1 MMDKKDKF
9 IRNEKSGY
17 YIALGSFDGLHK
29 GHLELVKKIVSLAK
43 NNNSYSMVYTFKNHP
58 RKIISSNS
66 DIELLMNNSTK
77 VRLLEEFGVDEIVLK
92 EFTKDLMKEPPEDFI
107 KKLCANYKVKGIV
120 VGFNYRFGYKNKGDL
135 ELLKSLSK
143 VYGYKLYVIDPLMVE
158 NDVVSSTRIRN
169 YLKNGHVEKAMR
181 LLQRPYS
188 LEGVVVGGKK
198 LGRTIGF
205 PTANLK
211 VSEDML
217 IPKKGVYYTNVIYNN
232 EKFKGI
238 TSVGTNPTVNGEKI
252 TIETYIL
259 NFDRII
265 YDKELKLIFLERI
278 RDEKKFNSIEE
289 LVERLKKDK
298 DFAKK
303 RELYNKK

>member
-1 MMDKKDKF
+1 MDKKDKF
-9 IRNEKSGY
+9 IENEKSGY

-29 GHLELVKKIVSLAK
+29 GHLELVKKIVSLAQD
-43 NNNSYSMVYTFKNHP
+43 NNSYSMVYTFRNHP
-58 RKIISSNS
+58 RKIISLNS

-77 VRLLEEFGVDEIVLK
+77 IHLLEELGVDEIVLK

-107 KKLCANYKVKGIV
+107 KNLCTNYKVKGIV

-135 ELLKSLSK
+135 ELLKSLAK
-143 VYGYKLYVIDPLMVE
+143 VYGYRLYVIEPLMVN

-169 YLKNGHVEKAMR
+169 YLKDGCVEKAME
-181 LLQRPYS
+181 LLERPYS
-188 LEGVVVGGKK
+188 LKGVVVGGKK

-211 VSEDML
+211 VSEDMI
-217 IPKKGVYYTNVIYNN
+217 IPKKGVYYTNVVINN
-232 EKFKGI
+232 KQFKGI

-252 TIETYIL
+252 TIETHIL
-259 NFDRII
+259 DFNRNI

-278 RDEKKFNSIEE
+278 RDEKKFDSIEK

-298 DFAKK
+298 EYAKNT
-303 RELYNKK
+303 ELYNKK

>member
-1 MMDKKDKF
+1 MDKKDKF

>member
-1 MMDKKDKF
+1 MDKKDKF
-9 IRNEKSGY
+9 IKSEKSGY

-43 NNNSYSMVYTFKNHP
+43 DNNSYSMVYTFRNHP
-58 RKIISSNS
+58 RKIISLNS

-77 VRLLEEFGVDEIVLK
+77 IHLLEEFGVDKIVLK

-107 KKLCANYKVKGIV
+107 KKLCTNYKVKGIV

-143 VYGYKLYVIDPLMVE
+143 VYGYKLYVIEPLMVK

-169 YLKNGHVEKAMR
+169 YSKDGYVEKAME
-181 LLQRPYS
+181 LLERPYS

-217 IPKKGVYYTNVIYNN
+217 IPKKGVYYTNVVYNN
-232 EKFKGI
+232 NQFKGI

-259 NFDRII
+259 DFDRNI

-278 RDEKKFNSIEE
+278 RDEKKFDSIEK

-298 DFAKK
+298 EFAKT
-303 RELYNKK
+303 REFYNKK